1 PVRFQ
6 SGQRSVSPR
15 NNEWDDAPVPAF
27 RRSADIDDAAFAVF
41 GAPGEQAAVTAPGQR
56 RDRCVARFLG
66 QDLGTVLDAGQQE
79 ETVVLARATDIGA
92 GMAGDNV
99 DAVARWCQQPGR
111 LAHRTVLALERPQHK
126 LARAPGG

>member
-1 PVRFQ
+1 MPGSTSGGQITPPPRSSLSLSVLDRRLALARTQAPRRQASAPVRFR

-56 RDRCVARFLG
+56 RDRCVA
-66 QDLGTVLDAGQQE
+66 
-79 ETVVLARATDIGA
+79 
-92 GMAGDNV
+92 
-99 DAVARWCQQPGR
+99 
-111 LAHRTVLALERPQHK
+111 
-126 LARAPGG
+126 